1 MPQVSIKST
10 RTGRLIQTLTGV
22 LAPVSLTSVATTSG
36 SNIVTVASTTGVF
49 PGMAIRAANV
59 PVGSIVHAVIS
70 ATQLELWASAWNN
83 TTGVYSHSAAN
94 AQATASA
101 SGGTGRALGFDP
113 LALVMRTYI
122 DDTWR
127 NTHRLSNTLL
137 VGNVGA
143 TAYPTL
149 ATGAGLM
156 VVPTTHT
163 VTTGFSTPTATSMR
177 TTDELA
183 DTPVKRHDGVPH
195 TVLLVVH
202 TDGMLSVI
210 HEPNAKDILYAGA
223 D

>member
-1 MPQVSIKST
+1 MPQLSIKT
-10 RTGRLIQTLTGV
+10 RNGRLIQTLTGV
-22 LAPVSLTSVATTSG
+22 LAPVALTSVATTSG

-70 ATQLELWASAWNN
+70 STQLELWASAWNN
-83 TTGVYSHSAAN
+83 TTGVYTHSAAN
-94 AQATASA
+94 AQATGSA
-101 SGGTGRALGFDP
+101 SGGTGRALAFDP

-127 NTHRLSNTLL
+127 NVHRLTNSLI
-137 VGNVGA
+137 VANVGA
-143 TAYPTL
+143 TPYVSISG
-149 ATGAGLM
+149 GAGLM

-183 DTPVKRHDGVPH
+183 DPPVKRHDGVPH

-210 HEPNAKDILYAGA
+210 HEPDTKDILYAGA
-223 D
+223 